1 MKSRYLLGALL
12 MSSCLVAP
20 GLAAAQA
27 QDEVEE
33 VVITGQRATD
43 RDSLE
48 KKREATSASEI
59 VSGGEAGKLP
69 DKNVAESV
77 RRLSVVSV
85 ATDKGEGRVTLHC
98 FGQKCTEAAMVDA
111 LGLTPADLFNNRRDV
126 IYVYED
132 DTDAYNHRVRVE
144 KKKSCPECGGRGVR

>member
-12 MSSCLVAP
+12 ASSCLVTP
-20 GLAAAQA
+20 GMAAAQA

-48 KKREATSASEI
+48 KKREATSASEV

-69 DKNVAESV
+69 DQNVAESV
-77 RRLSVVSV
+77 RRLSGVSV
-85 ATDKGEGRVTLHC
+85 ATDKGEGRYLIIRGIEPNLANVTINAQTASAPEPESRNVKL
-98 FGQKCTEAAMVDA
+98 DDIPSA
-111 LGLTPADLFNNRRDV
+111 LIGSVQVIKSLTADLAGD
-126 IYVYED
+126 
-132 DTDAYNHRVRVE
+132 
-144 KKKSCPECGGRGVR
+144 G